1 MSQAVASREVTILNP
16 QGLHARPA
24 DLFAR
29 LASRFG
35 ARIWLIKDEQRANG
49 KSILDILMLA
59 AEYGSRLTI
68 EASGGDAEEAVEV
81 LAGVLER
88 ASPTEAVAE

>member
-1 MSQAVASREVTILNP
+1 MSEVVASRQITVVNP

-24 DLFAR
+24 DLCAR
-29 LASRFG
+29 LASRFV
-35 ARIWLIKDEQRANG
+35 ATIWIVKDDQRANG